1 LESHACPE
9 IDLMPASDWVP
20 ILVIDAFAD
29 RPFTGN
35 PAAVCLLECWPQDS
49 WLQSVAAEMNL
60 SETAFLVPDGKRFAL
75 RWFTPAVEVDL
86 CGHATLASAC
96 VLWDQERVSVDKEVE
111 FSTRSG
117 ILSARRHGQQIEL
130 NFPLQPQVEAPPPD
144 GLLAALGVRATYVG
158 KNVDY
163 LIEVQDEQTIR
174 EIAPDFRR
182 LAEVDCR
189 GVIVTARSTGN
200 PYDFI
205 SRFFAP
211 QSGIDED
218 PVTGSAHCTLAH
230 YWQQRLGKSEFRA
243 YQASQRGGRVD
254 VVIEGD
260 RVLLRGTA
268 VVVTRGQLVG
278 PGS

>member
-1 LESHACPE
+1 
-9 IDLMPASDWVP
+9 MPASVWVP
-20 ILVIDAFAD
+20 ILVVDAFAD

-35 PAAVCLLECWPQDS
+35 PAAVCLLERWPKDE
-49 WLQSVAAEMNL
+49 WLQNVAAEMNL
-60 SETAFLVPDGKRFAL
+60 SETAFLVPDGPRFAL

-96 VLWDQERVSVDKEVE
+96 VLWDQKRAAPNQVIE

-130 NFPLQPQVEAPPPD
+130 NFPLQPQVEALPPE
-144 GLLAALGVRATYVG
+144 GLLAALGVRATYIG

-163 LIEVQDEQTIR
+163 LVEVQDEQTLRAIT
-174 EIAPDFRR
+174 PDFRR

-189 GVIVTARSTGN
+189 GVIVTARSTGES
-200 PYDFI
+200 YDFV

-230 YWQQRLGKSEFRA
+230 YWQQRLGKAELRA
-243 YQASQRGGRVD
+243 FQASERGGEVD
-254 VVIEGD
+254 VVIQGD
-260 RVLLRGTA
+260 RVLLRGSA
-268 VVVTRGQLVG
+268 VVVTRGQLIG
-278 PGS
+278 PGG

>member
-1 LESHACPE
+1 MPE
-9 IDLMPASDWVP
+9 SDWVP
-20 ILVIDAFAD
+20 LFVVDAFAE

-35 PAAVCLLECWPQDS
+35 PAAICLLESWPSDA

-60 SETAFLVPDGKRFAL
+60 SETAFLVPEGRRFAL

-96 VLWDQERVSVDKEVE
+96 VLWDQQRAAADQMIE

-117 ILSARRHGQQIEL
+117 ILSARRRGEQIEL
-130 NFPLQPQVEAPPPD
+130 NFPLTPQVESAAPD
-144 GLLAALGVRATYVG
+144 GLLEALGTQATYVG
-158 KNVDY
+158 KNSDY
-163 LIEVQDEQTIR
+163 LVEVVDEQTLR
-174 EIAPDFRR
+174 AIAPDFRR

-189 GVIVTARSTGN
+189 GVIVTARSTSDR
-200 PYDFI
+200 YDFV

-230 YWQQRLGKSEFRA
+230 YWQPRLGKSELRA
-243 YQASQRGGRVD
+243 FQASKRGGEVD
-254 VVIEGD
+254 VAIEGD
-260 RVLLRGTA
+260 RVLLRGSA
-268 VVVTRGQLVG
+268 VIVSRGQLVG
-278 PGS
+278 PGG

>member
-1 LESHACPE
+1 
-9 IDLMPASDWVP
+9 MPRSDWVP
-20 ILVIDAFAD
+20 LFAVDAFAE

-35 PAAVCLLECWPQDS
+35 PAAVCLLDRWPSDA
-49 WLQSVAAEMNL
+49 WLRSVAAEMNL
-60 SETAFLVPDGKRFAL
+60 SETAFLVPEGQSFAL

-96 VLWDQERVSVDKEVE
+96 VLWDQQRAASDQAIE

-117 ILSARRHGQQIEL
+117 LLSARRHGQQIEL
-130 NFPLQPQVEAPPPD
+130 DFPLQPQVEAPPPE
-144 GLLAALGVRATYVG
+144 GLLSALGVRATYIG

-163 LIEVQDEQTIR
+163 LIEVQDEQTLR
-174 EIAPDFRR
+174 AIAPDFRR
-182 LAEVDCR
+182 LAAVDCR
-189 GVIVTARSTGN
+189 GVIVTARSSGD

-230 YWQQRLGKSEFRA
+230 HWQQRLGKSELRA
-243 YQASQRGGRVD
+243 YQASKRGGRVD
-254 VVIEGD
+254 IVIDGD
-260 RVLLRGTA
+260 RVLLRGSA
-268 VVVTRGQLVG
+268 VIVTRGQLLG
-278 PGS
+278 PCD